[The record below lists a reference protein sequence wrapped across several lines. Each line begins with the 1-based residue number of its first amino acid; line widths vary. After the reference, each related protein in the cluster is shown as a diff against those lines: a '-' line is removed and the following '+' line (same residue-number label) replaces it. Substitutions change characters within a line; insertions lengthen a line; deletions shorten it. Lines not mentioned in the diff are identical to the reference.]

1 MREVLRHAEALGA
14 ATTLFA
20 GEMINLPMYVPGQ
33 QIPGARA
40 TAFLAALRAADAIIV
55 ASPSYHGGIS
65 GLVKNA
71 LDYTEEMARD
81 PAPYFEGRAVGC
93 IATGMGAQGP
103 NATLLAIRSVVHA
116 LRGWPTPFGI
126 ALNTR
131 EPLFSDAG
139 VCLNSAL
146 TESTRLMAAQ
156 LVGFNAG
163 PR

>member
-1 MREVLRHAEALGA
+1 
-14 ATTLFA
+14 
-20 GEMINLPMYVPGQ
+20 
-33 QIPGARA
+33 
-40 TAFLAALRAADAIIV
+40 
-55 ASPSYHGGIS
+55 
-65 GLVKNA
+65 
-71 LDYTEEMARD
+71 
-81 PAPYFEGRAVGC
+81 
-93 IATGMGAQGP
+93 MGAQGP